1 MYKGYA
7 GSRIVNVKDE
17 DIPRIAQIVAR
28 YNDTMKVS
36 DEDFKWL
43 MTIFVR
49 DVAITH
55 MEININCSTC
65 RMKTLSCF
73 IGYVEYWKEIGK
85 I

>member
-1 MYKGYA
+1 
-7 GSRIVNVKDE
+7 
-17 DIPRIAQIVAR
+17 
-28 YNDTMKVS
+28 
-36 DEDFKWL
+36 
-43 MTIFVR
+43 MTIFVK
-49 DVAITH
+49 DVAVTH